1 VCIER
6 YNKAR
11 NRHISMAKQASAT
24 VQVDKNGRMYLPAS
38 TRKALNIHGEAAD
51 LDLRVEVLDDE

>member
-1 VCIER
+1 
-6 YNKAR
+6 
-11 NRHISMAKQASAT
+11 MAKQASAT

-51 LDLRVEVLDDE
+51 LDLRVEVLDNAE